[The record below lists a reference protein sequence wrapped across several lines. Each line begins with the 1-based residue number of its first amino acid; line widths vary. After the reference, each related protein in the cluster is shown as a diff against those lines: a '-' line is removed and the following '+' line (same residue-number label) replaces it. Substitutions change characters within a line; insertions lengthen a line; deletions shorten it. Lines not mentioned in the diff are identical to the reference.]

1 MGAILV
7 ITLLRIEREVL
18 QHLPLGLV
26 SHELADRRRVV
37 RDGEACLKIMAQRDP
52 PRGLAAAARHR
63 SAESAARRIIQQP
76 LVCCQNPPVHTHTY
90 PHASTLHV

>member
-37 RDGEACLKIMAQRDP
+37 RDSEACLKIMAQRDP

-63 SAESAARRIIQQP
+63 SAEPAARRIINHRAG
-76 LVCCQNPPVHTHTY
+76 VARRV
-90 PHASTLHV
+90 